1 MKSIDSLVKNLLKY
15 AKRPE
20 WEPLL
25 FDIWHEH
32 LDHAADVLGISAE
45 AVTGAIEENDWHQHL
60 FGLVFEDFATRGS
73 VDVPSFARVYLQRAG
88 WREAPQARRYLEAM
102 ADSSLGL
109 YEVVEVQRE
118 RGLKLR
124 DLVNDGAPIF
134 VREKAATL
142 DAARWDVLAARVV
155 EEGEGQVLTGGI
167 LLLERQSAKA
177 LAEVLK
183 RAQDRR
189 STKRRALQVED
200 LPLLVTAAW
209 LSEAI
214 DGLRQDEVSDAEG
227 EPLLFGKAKLPLKA
241 EPGEIARRLDT
252 AREWRRTGVDPSSWV
267 LVGGSART
275 LKKGSGR
282 YRVISQLPTG
292 EVIFG
297 HAELAGDHLEF
308 SANSHES
315 MESGI
320 ARLRD
325 VLGDAIGSAVTVYQP
340 PHLVSESDEGAQPD
354 LSEELSAEELA
365 SIKQAL
371 FDRHYRE
378 TMRSRIPALG
388 DKTPR
393 QALRSKVGRQKVL
406 DWLKEM
412 ERSEA
417 RRASQTGEKA
427 YDFAWMWQELGLFS
441 ERE

>member
-1 MKSIDSLVKNLLKY
+1 MRSIDSLVKNLLKY

-25 FDIWHEH
+25 FEIWHEH

-45 AVTGAIEENDWHQHL
+45 ALTGAIEENDWHRYL

-73 VDVPSFARVYLQRAG
+73 VDEPSFARVYLKRAG
-88 WREAPQARRYLEAM
+88 WRESPRARRYLEAM
-102 ADSSLGL
+102 ADSRLGL
-109 YEVVEVQRE
+109 YEIVDVQRD

-124 DLVNDGAPIF
+124 DLVDVSAPIF
-134 VREKAATL
+134 VREKAATR

-155 EEGEGQVLTGGI
+155 EEGKGRVLTGGI
-167 LLLERQSAKA
+167 LLLERQSANA
-177 LAEVLK
+177 LAEALK

-189 STKRRALQVED
+189 SAKGPAPEIEN

-209 LSEAI
+209 LSAVI
-214 DGLRQDEVSDAEG
+214 NGLRQDEVSDAEG
-227 EPLLFGKAKLPLKA
+227 EPLLVGKAELPLEA
-241 EPGEIARRLDT
+241 EPDEIAGRLDA
-252 AREWRRTGVDPSSWV
+252 ARDWRRTGTDPSSWV
-267 LVGGSART
+267 LVGGSSRT
-275 LKKGSGR
+275 LQKGGGR
-282 YRVISQLPTG
+282 YRVINRLPTG
-292 EVIFG
+292 ELIFG
-297 HAELAGDHLEF
+297 HAELAGEHLVF
-308 SANSHES
+308 SANSYES
-315 MESGI
+315 MERGI

-325 VLGDAIGSAVTVYQP
+325 VLGDAVGSAVTVYQP
-340 PHLVSESDEGAQPD
+340 PDLVRESGEGAQPH

-378 TMRSRIPALG
+378 TIRSRIPALG

-412 ERSEA
+412 ERGEA
-417 RRASQTGEKA
+417 RRADQAGEEP
-427 YDFAWMWQELGLFS
+427 YDFTWMWQELGLLS